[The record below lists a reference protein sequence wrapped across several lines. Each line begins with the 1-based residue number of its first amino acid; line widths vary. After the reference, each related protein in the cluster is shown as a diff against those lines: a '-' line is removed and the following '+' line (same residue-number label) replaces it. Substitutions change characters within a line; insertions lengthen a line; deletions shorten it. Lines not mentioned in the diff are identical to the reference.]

1 MILTASGIILILIF
15 LLVTYLL
22 SAYEKM
28 MDWEKTVEDYSHM
41 YKDVF
46 NPMLVKLSIIIILG
60 IEITLSTIIGI
71 AVYDIISLQI
81 FLYAQYAFILSGI
94 LIIILLVGLRLIK
107 DYAGSSGLGI
117 YFIIS
122 MMGLFWYQYI

>member
-1 MILTASGIILILIF
+1 MMMAYSGIILILIF
-15 LLVTYLL
+15 LIVTYLL

-28 MDWEKTVEDYSHM
+28 MDWKKTVEDYCHM
-41 YKDVF
+41 YQDVF

-60 IEITLSTIIGI
+60 IEITLSTLIGI
-71 AVYDIISLQI
+71 ALYEIISVQS
-81 FLYAQYAFILSGI
+81 FFYAPYAFVLSGF

-107 DYAGSSGLGI
+107 DYSGSSGLGI

-122 MMGLFWYQYI
+122 MMGLFWSQYI